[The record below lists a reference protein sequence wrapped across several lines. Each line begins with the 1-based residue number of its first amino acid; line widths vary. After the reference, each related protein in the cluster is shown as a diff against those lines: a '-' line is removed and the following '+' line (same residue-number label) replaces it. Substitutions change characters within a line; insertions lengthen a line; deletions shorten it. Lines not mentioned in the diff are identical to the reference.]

1 MNNKII
7 TKSRLNIQPPN
18 KIIFMIISIGV
29 VVGIGGVFGYSYLED
44 QQKQLQSKLDTEQ
57 KNTQQLESQKK
68 QEELKAQQVQLQL
81 QQQAKQKQ
89 VELDQKQQELQQQ
102 QQLLLQQQH
111 LQKAQQDIAN
121 FKQQQA
127 QQQQAQLQAQL
138 QQQAQ
143 QEQIQ
148 QEQSQQQALQQ
159 AQQLQDQQQQSQQ
172 QQQQAQIQQEKQ
184 NYITYAQSNAVIS
197 GLIKGYINFY
207 VEPLP
212 SYADPSI
219 QQGINNDL
227 SVLDGHTIVGLP
239 VHRVYDSSQADI
251 YISWIKDYGTTTL
264 GHTVFGKLIEVGLGT
279 QNCVGIWQP
288 FSSWTV
294 EKILWHELGHSFG
307 YSHSTDPNNIMFAT
321 QETNFIPSV
330 ENSLCQEASISN
342 PNMSWDQNFWSMT
355 SQQYTQ
361 IWNIFHNSS

>member
-1 MNNKII
+1 MKNKIM
-7 TKSRLNIQPPN
+7 TKSIWN
-18 KIIFMIISIGV
+18 KISQNRPIFAIIGISLVI
-29 VVGIGGVFGYSYLED
+29 GIGGLVSYAYFED
-44 QQKQLQSKLDTEQ
+44 QQEQLKNKLDIQQ
-57 KNTQQLESQKK
+57 KKAQQLESQKK
-68 QEELKAQQVQLQL
+68 QEELKAQQVEQQL

-102 QQLLLQQQH
+102 QR
-111 LQKAQQDIAN
+111 LQKAEQDIAN
-121 FKQQQA
+121 FKQQKS
-127 QQQQAQLQAQL
+127 QQEQDQLQAQL

-148 QEQSQQQALQQ
+148 QQQSQQQIAQQ

-172 QQQQAQIQQEKQ
+172 QQQQDQIQQAKQ
-184 NYITYAQSNAVIS
+184 TYITLAQSNTVIS

-207 VEPLP
+207 VDPLP

-219 QQGINNDL
+219 QQGVDNDL
-227 SVLDGHTIVGLP
+227 NALDGHTIVGLP
-239 VHRVYDSSQADI
+239 VHRVYDIRQADI

-264 GHTVFGKLIEVGLGT
+264 GHTSFGRVIEVGLGT
-279 QNCVGIWQP
+279 ENCVGVWQP

-307 YSHSTDPNNIMFAT
+307 YNHSTDPNNIMFAT
-321 QETNFIPSV
+321 QETNFVPSV
-330 ENSLCQEASISN
+330 VNSLCPEYSVSN
-342 PNMSWDQNFWSMT
+342 PNMVWDQSFWAMT

-361 IWNIFHNSS
+361 IWNLFHNSS